1 MPRPVRSILRLA
13 ALLGAIAGVLWSPG
27 CSESGSERDGPPIVL
42 VDIAPMRGIVS
53 EVVRDGVEVR
63 TLVPSSVSPHGF
75 ALKPSDARL
84 IREASQIVQVGA
96 GLSPEIERAIRA
108 IARPDRVVTFASVV
122 GIDAG
127 DHDHAHDHDHDGHAH
142 GSVDPHL
149 WLDPALVIGL
159 LDRLPDAMDPS
170 IVDPERVSAMIE
182 RVRDFDARARERLE
196 PVRGA
201 RIVTLHHGFDRFC
214 ERYGI
219 VIADTV
225 RDYAH
230 GTPSPADMA
239 RLALMLKNDPVDRV
253 FVEPQFPDALAVK
266 LAADSGVRVSTLDP
280 LGDGDWLAMMDA
292 LTDELARVK
301 DEIDD

>member
-13 ALLGAIAGVLWSPG
+13 ALLGAIAGVLLIPG

-53 EVVRDGVEVR
+53 GIVRDGVEVR

-84 IREASQIVQVGA
+84 IREATQIVQVGA
-96 GLSPEIERAIRA
+96 GLSPEIERAIRS

-127 DHDHAHDHDHDGHAH
+127 DHGHAHDHDHADHAH
-142 GSVDPHL
+142 GPDDPHL
-149 WLDPALVIGL
+149 WLDPALVIEL
-159 LDRLPDAMDPS
+159 LERLPDAMDPS

-182 RVRDFDARARERLE
+182 RVRAFDTQARERLD

-266 LAADSGVRVSTLDP
+266 LASDSGVPVSTLDP

-292 LTDELARVK
+292 LTDELARMK